1 MNDVLLSVLDQT
13 PVPSGLTGADA
24 LQNTLGLARAADAL
38 GYHRYW
44 LAEHHGLSLAGP
56 SPEALIG
63 PVASTTKRIRV
74 GSGGV
79 MLPHYSPFKVAE
91 TFSLLAALYP
101 GRVDLAIGRAAGTDP
116 ITTFALQRDRRQ
128 AQADDFL
135 QQLLE
140 LLAYY
145 RKELPDDHPFARLQH
160 SLPGGDEQPE
170 VWLLGSSGQSAIWAK
185 ELGLPYAF
193 ADFINSDG
201 APIAKS
207 YRSGFEQSKELKSP
221 HQAVGLWVICA
232 PTEDEAKE
240 LASSIQM
247 SMLML
252 RRGTP
257 VKVPPVEQ
265 ALAFLKA
272 EGREPGVSKS
282 RRMIVGDP
290 QQVREQIETV
300 SDEYRAEEAFLVT
313 ITHEH
318 SARRRSYELIADAFG
333 MQALTNGLRAQPT
346 VS

>member
-1 MNDVLLSVLDQT
+1 MNDLLLSVLDQT
-13 PVPSGLTGADA
+13 PVPSGQTGAEA

-38 GYHRYW
+38 GYNRYW

-63 PVASTTKRIRV
+63 PVASATKHIRV

-101 GRVDLAIGRAAGTDP
+101 GRIDLAIGRASGTDP

-160 SLPGGDEQPE
+160 SLPGGDQQPE
-170 VWLLGSSGQSAIWAK
+170 VWLLGSSGQSAVWSK

-193 ADFINSDG
+193 ADFINSNG

-207 YRSGFEQSKELKSP
+207 YRAGFEPSKELKSP
-221 HQAVGLWVICA
+221 KQAIGLWVVCA
-232 PTEDEAKE
+232 PTEEEAKE

-257 VKVPPVEQ
+257 IKVPPVEQ

-272 EGREPGVSKS
+272 EGREPGVSRS

-290 QQVREQIETV
+290 QQVRQQIE
-300 SDEYRAEEAFLVT
+300 SAADDYRAEEAFLVT
-313 ITHEH
+313 ITHKH
-318 SARRRSYELIADAFG
+318 AMRRRSYELIANAFD
-333 MQALTNGLRAQPT
+333 MQAPVSELREQPA